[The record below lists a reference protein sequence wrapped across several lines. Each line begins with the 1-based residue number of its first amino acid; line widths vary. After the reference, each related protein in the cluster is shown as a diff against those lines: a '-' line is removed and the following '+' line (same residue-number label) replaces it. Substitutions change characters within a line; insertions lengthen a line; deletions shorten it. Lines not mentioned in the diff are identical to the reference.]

1 MKTSARIAGLFV
13 ALVAGVLLA
22 VAPATAQVLYGTVVG
37 TVTDPTGAAI
47 PKASVTVV
55 NTATGLSRQVTT
67 DETGYFSVPNLL
79 QGTYDITVSASGFKP
94 FTRRGVSVLTNT
106 VTRVDATLEVG
117 AITESI
123 TVEATAALL
132 QTTKTDVSVNLE
144 PRALVNLPLAAYRNY
159 QMLINLVPGATPAR
173 FQNAVIDTPGRALT
187 TNINGQE
194 RGANNTRLDGAANI
208 LVTMPHHVVYVPP
221 VESIQEVNIST
232 NSFEAEQGMTGGA
245 AVTVVTKSG
254 TNEFHGSLF
263 GMHQDNAMRAF
274 LWDERRVGVTRK
286 PKNIRNILGG
296 SLGGPI
302 KKNQWFFFGDW
313 EGVFERVGRS
323 LLLSVFPADYR
334 QGDFTRKLGAPIFD
348 AAGRPIMVP
357 TTEGG
362 STQLRDGMIF
372 DPYTGNPDGT
382 GRAVFSYNGRINVIP
397 PNRLNPAMKKLLD
410 LVPMPNQPGDLN
422 NFFNSGTQVLNR
434 NNADVKINWNR
445 RDRHQLWYKYSVM
458 NALVTADA
466 SLGKAGGPPLSDGGL
481 GRGHTLV
488 QLAAIGQTYT
498 VSPTFL
504 VDGVLGWT
512 RFGQDVQQPDLQTK
526 FGLDVMGIPGTNGP
540 DWREGGMPRF
550 DISGYTSLGYTET
563 WNPLFRND
571 QSVTFNGNATWMKGV
586 HEVRF
591 GVDYLHHL
599 MNHWQPELGGGPR
612 GVFGFGSAITA
623 LNPSALRSTVGF
635 QGPTPSFE
643 REWNAVA
650 AFLLGV
656 PSSAAKSPQYI
667 KMTSFENQY
676 ALYLRDRWRVTSKLT
691 LNLGV
696 RWELYPTRTRAAG
709 MGIESYDPTTNEV
722 LIGGRGG
729 IPRDVGVGYS
739 KKLFA
744 PRVGFAYMLTKSTV
758 IRSGYGITYDPK
770 PWGAQAL
777 RGWYPLTIVATYSG
791 VNAYQPVTT
800 DPSYVAAGIPHKPLG
815 PDVGIPP
822 IAGPDI
828 SKGRIPLPPAVE
840 MGYPVANKT
849 LTRGYIQSWN
859 FIIQRE
865 LPGQIVTS
873 IGYVGSAQVNGFA
886 FLDINA
892 SQIPGSGNNGRPL
905 FPPFRRTARTLEF
918 DGRTHSIYHSL
929 QVALD
934 RRMARGLFLKGAY
947 TFSKAI
953 DMANYGDWTTFTW
966 NAAMVFK
973 RNRALASHDIPHI
986 FQIGYVYELPFGAE
1000 GKWATT
1006 GLAKTLLGGWQI
1018 NGIFSAYQGRPYTL
1032 SASGASLNMPGNAQ
1046 TPDQVKPKVAKLG
1059 KVGDDG
1065 TWFDITAFAPVSE
1078 VRFGTVGRNT
1088 MRSPGV
1094 VNADLSLFRTF
1105 RLKENWKLEFR
1116 AESFN
1121 VSNTPHFGT
1130 PTTSVNSANFGRI
1143 YSTQSADVMGRSREF
1158 RLGLRMSF

>member
-1 MKTSARIAGLFV
+1 MKTSARIAGVFV

-526 FGLDVMGIPGTNGP
+526 FGLDVLGIPGTNGP

-571 QSVTFNGNATWMKGV
+571 QSVTFNGNANWMKGV

-676 ALYLRDRWRVTSKLT
+676 ALYVRDRWRVTPKLT
-691 LNLGV
+691 LNLGL

-709 MGIESYDPTTNEV
+709 MGIESYDPETNEV

-744 PRVGFAYMLTKSTV
+744 PRVWLRLPAHQIHGDPQRLRDHL
-758 IRSGYGITYDPK
+758 RSQAVGRA
-770 PWGAQAL
+770 GAARLVPAEHRRHFLGSERLPAGDHRPQL
-777 RGWYPLTIVATYSG
+777 RRRG
-791 VNAYQPVTT
+791 
-800 DPSYVAAGIPHKPLG
+800 H
-815 PDVGIPP
+815 
-822 IAGPDI
+822 
-828 SKGRIPLPPAVE
+828 PA
-840 MGYPVANKT
+840 
-849 LTRGYIQSWN
+849 Q
-859 FIIQRE
+859 
-865 LPGQIVTS
+865 
-873 IGYVGSAQVNGFA
+873 
-886 FLDINA
+886 
-892 SQIPGSGNNGRPL
+892 
-905 FPPFRRTARTLEF
+905 
-918 DGRTHSIYHSL
+918 
-929 QVALD
+929 
-934 RRMARGLFLKGAY
+934 
-947 TFSKAI
+947 
-953 DMANYGDWTTFTW
+953 
-966 NAAMVFK
+966 
-973 RNRALASHDIPHI
+973 
-986 FQIGYVYELPFGAE
+986 
-1000 GKWATT
+1000 
-1006 GLAKTLLGGWQI
+1006 
-1018 NGIFSAYQGRPYTL
+1018 
-1032 SASGASLNMPGNAQ
+1032 ASGAASRYPPSCPGPTSAR
-1046 TPDQVKPKVAKLG
+1046 A
-1059 KVGDDG
+1059 
-1065 TWFDITAFAPVSE
+1065 AFLCLPPQKWVI
-1078 VRFGTVGRNT
+1078 RWLTR
-1088 MRSPGV
+1088 RSPAATSSPGISSSSASCRARSWPRSATSV
-1094 VNADLSLFRTF
+1094 LRRSTALPSWTSTLRKFLDRATTADLCIRNSGAPQPPANSTGARIAFTTRCKWRSTGAS
-1105 RLKENWKLEFR
+1105 R
-1116 AESFN
+1116 AACS
-1121 VSNTPHFGT
+1121 
-1130 PTTSVNSANFGRI
+1130 
-1143 YSTQSADVMGRSREF
+1143 
-1158 RLGLRMSF
+1158 